1 MATMQDPSFFFILEG
16 DVEIALICM
25 ESCLALIAIHDHE
38 YRYKQNS

>member
-1 MATMQDPSFFFILEG
+1 MATMQDPFFFILEG

-38 YRYKQNS
+38 IRRIVVF